1 MGAAQ
6 KQLDEKF
13 LKTLAPFKHMG
24 VAGFNRLAGNYIIEN
39 YNVGN
44 TLFKQG
50 DHDNQTYFLLSGKL
64 TLRFV
69 NGVEKLL
76 DTRSS
81 HARGPLVPEQP
92 RQATAIAAS
101 PVEILKIDSE
111 LLDDLVYHHTARDYK
126 VTELEVEA
134 ANDWMTKFLQSKV
147 FLKLPA
153 ENIQALMMHLEE
165 LPVSAGQIIIRQGD
179 DDGFYY
185 IVKSGRCKVTRRHT
199 SHDREMELAIL
210 TAGSG
215 FGEEAIISNNR
226 RGATAT
232 MLTDGCLMRLSRSD
246 FTSLL
251 VEPLLV
257 EVEYADVFDK
267 KDYVFLDARP
277 YDDYIQDG
285 IPHSLN
291 ISLTEMRSKLH
302 TLDHKKIY
310 VICSNTGNRAAA
322 AAFLL
327 GQQGIDTLVLNHGLA
342 AIPAEVKRGNS
353 ITLDADRIPLVDNVV
368 SFVPRGSKNP
378 GRTSANLRRKTAIAD
393 ASQAVAD
400 PQMQALFSRA
410 KQRLQQEAARVLE
423 ADDACKRA
431 EYEAERHKAEAK
443 QARFQAEETKRQAQ
457 AAMQQSVERTRM
469 EATREAAKLKEI
481 ELGCKQAEMEET
493 IRQAEEEA
501 GRARDAA
508 HAHQQAELEIE
519 RLKAEAEATRA
530 YMEQQSKLL
539 ADQGRQQAIQEAA
552 DKRQEQLELKAKQK
566 TVKKLQEEAKRAEI
580 AERAQHK
587 AELEIQRLKATAE
600 QQRLQAEQAMEMERK
615 KSQAS
620 KADQDETVSSE
631 EYVLPEFTERS
642 QDNASNRALQED
654 AAAQSQ
660 WDSDQAMWETMICI
674 REDETVERTI
684 SADTSSDND
693 SEFSEL
699 EEIANSFEK
708 EFGEE
713 FEEEYEEEYEE
724 TEVASQSTQRAV
736 FAAQEVVNPPIMIQQ
751 VKKARFPTKYGPIR
765 MLLMVLM
772 GCSVLF
778 LAGYYWTM
786 DKQQRS
792 TFKNKFIEL
801 FHDETPI
808 RALVPTEGA
817 IGKQKSV
824 VEVSV
829 KQTNK
834 PAVQKQP
841 PLSLEER
848 VHEVTRRARAQ
859 RFGAQVEAP
868 QPDQRIR
875 EKALATE
882 ITNNTFGDGA
892 GRMFSGQEIADTPLN
907 KPAIEQI
914 EPSPQL
920 IGNAVD
926 NDIVIEQES
935 DIEVDVV
942 TQKR

>member
-6 KQLDEKF
+6 KRLNKKF
-13 LKTLAPFKHMG
+13 LNTIVPFKHMNA
-24 VAGFNRLAGNYIIEN
+24 AGINRLAGNYIIEN

-50 DHDNQTYFLLSGKL
+50 DHGSQTYFLLSGKL

-76 DTRSS
+76 DTRSN

-126 VTELEVEA
+126 VTELEVED
-134 ANDWMTKFLQSKV
+134 ANDWMVKFLQSKV

-153 ENIQALMMHLEE
+153 KNIQALMMRLEE
-165 LPVSAGQIIIRQGD
+165 LPVSASQIIIRQGD

-185 IVKSGRCKVTRRHT
+185 IVKDGRCKVTRHHT
-199 SHDREMELAIL
+199 PHGREMELAIL

-226 RGATAT
+226 RGATVT

-257 EVEYADVFDK
+257 DSEYADVFDK
-267 KDYVFLDARP
+267 EDYVFLDVRP

-285 IPHSLN
+285 IANSLN
-291 ISLTEMRSKLH
+291 ISLTAMRSKLH

-310 VICSNTGNRAAA
+310 VICSNTGSRAAA

-327 GQQGIDTLVLNHGLA
+327 SQQGLTTMVLSHGLA

-368 SFVPRGSKNP
+368 SFVPLGSKDP
-378 GRTSANLRRKTAIAD
+378 GRTNANPRRKTAIAD
-393 ASQAVAD
+393 AAQAVAD
-400 PQMQALFSRA
+400 PQLQALFSRA

-423 ADDACKRA
+423 ADDARKLA
-431 EYEAERHKAEAK
+431 EYEAERHKVEAELAHI
-443 QARFQAEETKRQAQ
+443 QAEQAHIQAEQAKRQML
-457 AAMQQSVERTRM
+457 AATQQSVERARL
-469 EATREAAKLKEI
+469 EAAREAAKLREI
-481 ELGCKQAEMEET
+481 ELGCKQAEMAEV
-493 IRQAEEEA
+493 IRQTEKK
-501 GRARDAA
+501 AA
-508 HAHQQAELEIE
+508 
-519 RLKAEAEATRA
+519 
-530 YMEQQSKLL
+530 
-539 ADQGRQQAIQEAA
+539 
-552 DKRQEQLELKAKQK
+552 
-566 TVKKLQEEAKRAEI
+566 KKLQKEAKRAEI
-580 AERAQHK
+580 AERARNK
-587 AELEIQRLKATAE
+587 AELEIQRLKTAAE
-600 QQRLQAEQAMEMERK
+600 QQRLQVEKAHKAMEMERK
-615 KSQAS
+615 KSQALE
-620 KADQDETVSSE
+620 QNQEETASSE
-631 EYVLPEFTERS
+631 EYILPDINEPPLA
-642 QDNASNRALQED
+642 DASTRASKED
-654 AAAQSQ
+654 AAAHSQ
-660 WDSDQAMWETMICI
+660 WVSDQIMWETMIGV
-674 REDETVERTI
+674 REDDELGQIVPVGE
-684 SADTSSDND
+684 DSDND
-693 SEFSEL
+693 TEFSEL
-699 EEIANSFEK
+699 EDLAEYLEEDYVEEDFE
-708 EFGEE
+708 GE
-713 FEEEYEEEYEE
+713 FEEQYDE
-724 TEVASQSTQRAV
+724 TEVGSQPLQRAV
-736 FAAQEVVNPPIMIQQ
+736 FAAREVNPHIITQQ
-751 VKKARFPTKYGPIR
+751 VRKAHFPSKYGPLR
-765 MLLMVLM
+765 MFFFVLI
-772 GCSVLF
+772 GCGVLF
-778 LAGYYWTM
+778 LAGYYGMT

-792 TFKNKFIEL
+792 AFKNKFIEL
-801 FHDETPI
+801 FHDETPARVTI
-808 RALVPTEGA
+808 PTEGA
-817 IGKQKSV
+817 MDKQKSV
-824 VEVSV
+824 VEISV

-834 PAVQKQP
+834 PAVRKQP

-848 VHEVTRRARAQ
+848 VNEVKRRARAQ
-859 RFGAQVEAP
+859 RFSTQVEVS

-875 EKALATE
+875 EKTSVTE
-882 ITNNTFGDGA
+882 ITNDTPGDGW
-892 GRMFSGQEIADTPLN
+892 GRMSSGRAITDIPLN
-907 KPAIEQI
+907 KPALEQI
-914 EPSPQL
+914 KPSPQL